1 MGAYFRETTISIAS
15 AQTDS
20 GSRQLDP
27 FTKSIGIQAPATL
40 TGTITIQVSTDDST
54 FVPLQSAG
62 ADVTI
67 AVSQGVVLTDL
78 PFEYLRVQSSGAEA
92 AQRDFV
98 VTEKG
103 N

>member
-1 MGAYFRETTISIAS
+1 M
-15 AQTDS
+15 
-20 GSRQLDP
+20 DP
-27 FTKSIGIQAPATL
+27 YTKSVGIVAPATL
-40 TGTITIQVSTDDST
+40 TGAITIQVSTDDTT

-67 AVSQGVVLTDL
+67 AASQGVVLTDL
-78 PFEYLRVQSSGAEA
+78 PFEFIRVNSDMSEA